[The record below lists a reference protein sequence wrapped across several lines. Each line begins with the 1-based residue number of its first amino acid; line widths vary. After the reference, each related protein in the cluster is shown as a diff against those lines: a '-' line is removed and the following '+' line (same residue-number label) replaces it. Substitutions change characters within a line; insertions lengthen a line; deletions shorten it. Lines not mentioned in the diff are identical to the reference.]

1 MAASGPANIV
11 ARRVTD
17 DLIAFSGET
26 AVPKYMKLFLVKRLL
41 KAAFLST
48 ACSMKLIP
56 LGIALDAKRGEEGK
70 LMALND
76 VFAEAFDEIK
86 TQEENVQILDAASD
100 GVYGMGWVS
109 FVLVIMFSVRV
120 VF

>member
-11 ARRVTD
+11 ARRVID

-26 AVPKYMKLFLVKRLL
+26 DVPNLL
-41 KAAFLST
+41 SAK
-48 ACSMKLIP
+48 
-56 LGIALDAKRGEEGK
+56 DAKCGEEGK

-76 VFAEAFDEIK
+76 VIAEAFDEIK
-86 TQEENVQILDAASD
+86 TQEENVQVLDAASD
-100 GVYGMGWVS
+100 GVYGIGWVS